1 MSQTALPSAADNY
14 YFAAG
19 LDYGSQ
25 SDVIKV
31 QLFHGEHLSGH
42 PTFIQERL
50 NQYTIPAQAAYHEGV
65 LYTGWDLD
73 DCLRGRGEPAVPHD
87 RVIQFA
93 KLALYEHTKRSPMA
107 FCVKRVE
114 EQLALSGK
122 SLDEFLAD
130 QLAALINKARD
141 MLVRHPLLK
150 HLSEDMIRSIPWR
163 VRLTVPHAW
172 SPTACARMQSAAKK
186 AGIEITS
193 LASEPECA
201 VASSIDLLCGNKVP
215 ITTPLG
221 RPIRVLSADLGCGT
235 NDYTLV
241 ELTDALAINSK
252 LKVLQETSDP
262 LGGSQGINEH
272 LLATYERCLGDEDA
286 MKEKAKSLGLDLA
299 ALRWQVLSGI
309 EEQKKYFPGRGAY
322 TFSILGANSAM
333 GHHTFSEAEM
343 QDAFEPVV
351 SEVERCIDKYVND
364 QALKPDLIFV
374 SGGFGKSVFLD
385 QRLRGRY
392 NGTTVLTPCY
402 YNTFNPEVLI
412 AEGALSSR
420 YEQLCTQAIPPRYSY
435 AVLRD
440 EEYDPTVHVD
450 AWVLKNMK
458 RMPKAGMVYPSGW
471 NTKRRFVFK
480 RMFPFLKKG
489 EAVTTSDI
497 DIGVPMNY
505 YMRVNKKLELKA
517 DFVLIDEEKLE
528 PFMKTG
534 SNTQRAFDGG
544 LHGPAFEADEK
555 TVRPGVKVWKKTVH
569 TLELSKNQLQ
579 SFNQVFDTEDKRWYE
594 VPAQLRVKY
603 RSEKDMVMVWRLLP
617 PHGLPIDVEETA
629 SLLWD
634 GDHSEFFENPVSDPE
649 EDGGE

>member
-31 QLFHGEHLSGH
+31 QLFNGENLSGI
-42 PTFIQERL
+42 PNFIQERH
-50 NQYTIPAQAAYHEGV
+50 NHYTIPAHAAYHEGV

-73 DCLRGRGEPAVPHD
+73 DRLLGRGQPAVPHD

-93 KLALYEHTKRSPMA
+93 KLALYEHTKGSPMA
-107 FCVKRVE
+107 SCVERVE
-114 EQLALSGK
+114 ELLARHGK

-130 QLAALINKARD
+130 HLAALINKARD

-150 HLSEDMIRSIPWR
+150 HLSEDVIRSIPWR

-172 SPTACARMQSAAKK
+172 SPTACARMQSAARS
-186 AGIEITS
+186 AGIKITS

-201 VASSIDLLCGNKVP
+201 VAGSIDVLCGNQVP
-215 ITTPLG
+215 ITSPLG
-221 RPIRVLSADLGCGT
+221 RQSRVLGADLGCGT

-252 LKVLQETSDP
+252 LRVLKETSDP

-272 LLATYERCLGDEDA
+272 LLATYERSLGDGEA
-286 MKEKAKSLGLDLA
+286 VEEKAKSLGLNLA
-299 ALRWQVLSGI
+299 ALRWQVLGGI
-309 EEQKKYFPGRGAY
+309 EEQKKHFPGRGFYAVP
-322 TFSILGANSAM
+322 IVGANSSVEY
-333 GHHTFSEAEM
+333 HTFSEAEM

-351 SEVERCIDKYVND
+351 SEVERCIDEYVND
-364 QALKPDLIFV
+364 QTLKPDLIFV
-374 SGGFGKSVFLD
+374 SGGFGKSWFLD
-385 QRLRGRY
+385 QRLRARY
-392 NGTTVLTPCY
+392 NSIQVLTPYY
-402 YNTFNPEVLI
+402 YNSFNQEILI

-420 YEQLCTQAIPPRYSY
+420 YKQLCTQAIPPRYSY

-440 EEYDPTVHVD
+440 EEYNPTVHVD
-450 AWVLKNMK
+450 AWELKNMK

-489 EAVTTSDI
+489 ETLTTTDI

-505 YMRVNKKLELKA
+505 YMRVNKNLELMA

-534 SNTQRAFDGG
+534 SDTVRAFDGG
-544 LHGPAFEADEK
+544 LNGPAFEADEK
-555 TVRPGVKVWKKTVH
+555 TVRPGVEVWKKTTH
-569 TLELSKNQLQ
+569 TLELSKDQL
-579 SFNQVFDTEDKRWYE
+579 SRFNQITDTMDRRWYE

-617 PHGLPIDVEETA
+617 PHGQPIDVEETE

-634 GDHSEFFENPVSDPE
+634 REHSEFFENPVSDPGE
-649 EDGGE
+649 GGEE